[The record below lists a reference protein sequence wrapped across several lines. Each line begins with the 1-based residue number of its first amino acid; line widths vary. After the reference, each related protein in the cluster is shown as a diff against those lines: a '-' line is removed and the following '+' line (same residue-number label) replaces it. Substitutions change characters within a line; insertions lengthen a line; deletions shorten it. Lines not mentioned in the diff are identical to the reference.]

1 MISPRTPSGTLELL
15 PRDQIAYQRM
25 VDVVRHAFERYGF
38 LPLQTPTFEY
48 TDVLLTK
55 TGGETERQVY
65 FVEST
70 GSLEKRAAEDNP
82 GYPEL
87 ALRFDL
93 TVPTARYVAQYERQL
108 TFPFRRYQ
116 IQPVFRGER
125 PQRGRFREFTQ
136 CDVDIIGKDSL
147 DVRYDAEPVAV
158 ICAIYS
164 DFGFG
169 PFTVN
174 INNRRLL
181 RGFLASLGIE
191 EAAQQTLVLRE
202 VDKVDKRGV
211 DYLTRTLAEQFGL
224 GEDKVAAILDLMGAG
239 CLTYADAQ
247 PKLDAL
253 TGRNDELDAGIA
265 ELRTVAETLTAMGVP
280 QDQWGI
286 NFALARGLDY
296 YTGTIYETRLDN
308 FPELGSVAGGGR
320 YENLAGNYTK
330 SKLPGVGISIGL
342 TRLFW
347 QLQDAGLIDTADST
361 VEVLV
366 TLMDDES
373 LQDALALAGELRA
386 GGLRVESVLEPS
398 KLAKQFKY
406 ADRAGIRF
414 VAVVGESEREN
425 GTVTI
430 KDLRRQDQFV
440 VARAEAAKSLR
451 VELEQPSLPQE

>member
-1 MISPRTPSGTLELL
+1 MITPRTPSGTLELL
-15 PRDQIAYQRM
+15 PRDQIAMQRM
-25 VDVVRHAFERYGF
+25 ADTVRHAFEAYGF
-38 LPLQTPTFEY
+38 LPISTPTFEH

-70 GSLEKRAAEDNP
+70 GALEKQGE
-82 GYPEL
+82 GLPEL

-93 TVPTARYVAQYERQL
+93 TVPLARYVAQYERQL

-116 IQPVFRGER
+116 LQPVFRGER

-136 CDVDIIGKDSL
+136 CDVDIIGHDRL

-158 ICAIYS
+158 IVAIYTE
-164 DFGFG
+164 FGFG

-181 RGFLASLGIE
+181 RGLLASLGVTE
-191 EAAQQTLVLRE
+191 PERQTLVLRE

-211 DYLTRTLAEQFGL
+211 DYLRRTLT
-224 GEDKVAAILDLMGAG
+224 GEGFAMADADVDAIVELMGAG
-239 CLTYADAQ
+239 VAPYADAK

-253 TGRNDELDAGIA
+253 RGRNDELDAGID
-265 ELRTVAETLTAMGVP
+265 ELVTVCETLLAMGVAP
-280 QDQWGI
+280 DCWGI

-320 YENLAGNYTK
+320 YENLAGNYTS

-347 QLQDAGLIDTADST
+347 QLREAGLIDTADST
-361 VEVLV
+361 VQVLV
-366 TLMDDES
+366 TLMEDALLPES
-373 LQDALALAGELRA
+373 LALAAQLRA
-386 GGLRVESVLEPS
+386 GGIRVESVMEPS
-398 KLAKQFKY
+398 KLGKQFKY

-414 VAVVGESEREN
+414 VAVLGDSELAE

-430 KDLRRQDQFV
+430 KDLRRQDQFTV
-440 VARAEAAKSLR
+440 PRADAAKALR
-451 VELEQPSLPQE
+451 VELAAAEAELPG